1 MIFVDSFIKKGGELI
16 NIKEIE
22 EMADINELYYLEGA
36 IVIKYYNKEIMGFKE
51 WDLIVP
57 LWSYF
62 IDAIEEIIQGKDTA
76 GFMFPDQPVEL
87 ILNSKKNKDGLL
99 ITIGE
104 RTCLI
109 EKSEFIKTLLSA
121 GLDFFSY
128 MEKYDASLINERIKI
143 QKLKNNLSPY

>member
-1 MIFVDSFIKKGGELI
+1 MTYIDSFIKKGEEFV

-22 EMADINELYYLEGA
+22 EIADINELYYLEGA

-76 GFMFPDQPVEL
+76 SFMFPDQPVEL
-87 ILNSKKNKDGLL
+87 VLNCKKNMDVLL
-99 ITIGE
+99 MTIGE

-109 EKSEFIKTLLSA
+109 EKSVFIKTLLSA
-121 GLDFFSY
+121 GLEFFSY

-143 QKLKNNLSPY
+143 QELKNNL

>member
-1 MIFVDSFIKKGGELI
+1 MTYIDSFIKKGEEFV

-22 EMADINELYYLEGA
+22 ELADINELYYLEGA

-76 GFMFPDQPVEL
+76 SFMFPDQPVEL
-87 ILNSKKNKDGLL
+87 VLNCKKNMDVLL
-99 ITIGE
+99 MTIGE

-121 GLDFFSY
+121 GFEFFSY

-143 QKLKNNLSPY
+143 QELKNNL